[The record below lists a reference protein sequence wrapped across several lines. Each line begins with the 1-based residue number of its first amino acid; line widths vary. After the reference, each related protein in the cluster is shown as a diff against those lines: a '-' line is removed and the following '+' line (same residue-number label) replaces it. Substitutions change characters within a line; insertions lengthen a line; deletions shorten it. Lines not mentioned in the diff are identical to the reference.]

1 MLSNSDALERED
13 SYVRLGRREGTGKEE
28 SFQILLGRRELKIDI
43 SRRCLSLYWF
53 SIPLRNAPFSTST
66 TKQLYR
72 HHRWSVRRFVNS
84 VTKCAVF
91 YFQRFILSR
100 DEAALR
106 TTVGRSVRQFRY
118 EIHHFPFPT
127 FYF

>member
-53 SIPLRNAPFSTST
+53 SIPLRNAPFSIST
-66 TKQLYR
+66 TKQL
-72 HHRWSVRRFVNS
+72 
-84 VTKCAVF
+84 
-91 YFQRFILSR
+91 
-100 DEAALR
+100 
-106 TTVGRSVRQFRY
+106 
-118 EIHHFPFPT
+118 
-127 FYF
+127 